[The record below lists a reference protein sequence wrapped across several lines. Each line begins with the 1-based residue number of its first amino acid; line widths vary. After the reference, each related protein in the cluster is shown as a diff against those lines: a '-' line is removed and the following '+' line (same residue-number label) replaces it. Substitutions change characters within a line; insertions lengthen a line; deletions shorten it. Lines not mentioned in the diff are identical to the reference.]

1 MRVNKRKRLKKDE
14 ITANRLF
21 DLNASIVGGYFSR
34 SEYPF
39 EVLRDLKE
47 IIIMLSKT
55 LDSDFVEIKPGVFVN
70 KSVKFSTFS
79 TIEPPC
85 IICENAEIRSGALI
99 RGSVV
104 IGKNCVVGNSTEIK
118 NAVLFDGAKAP
129 HYNYIGDS
137 VMGKNSHLGAG
148 GILSNLRLDK
158 KNVRIK
164 TVSGY
169 IETGLK
175 KLGSMIGD
183 NAEIGCNSVLNPGC
197 VVRKGEIILPLSCV
211 T

>member
-14 ITANRLF
+14 ITSDSLF
-21 DLNASIVGGYFSR
+21 DLNASIVGNYFSR

-55 LDSDFVEIKPGVFVN
+55 LDSDFVEIKGGVFVN

-79 TIEPPC
+79 TVEPPC
-85 IICENAEIRSGALI
+85 IICENAEIRSGAFI

-148 GILSNLRLDK
+148 GNTFKPSLRQKARSDK
-158 KNVRIK
+158 NNKRIYRNGTEK
-164 TVSGY
+164 ARFDHWRQC
-169 IETGLK
+169 
-175 KLGSMIGD
+175 GD
-183 NAEIGCNSVLNPGC
+183 RL
-197 VVRKGEIILPLSCV
+197 
-211 T
+211 